1 MKLIDKIKDILGIEH
16 HPLGT
21 TRIVEMENGDF
32 VVQVWDTWVDWPCD
46 VRGHEWDIAE
56 FVSKGKTV
64 HCRTDSL
71 DAARKLEALYL
82 KYMKDNRDKNI
93 IKRVCEE

>member
-46 VRGHEWDIAE
+46 VRGPEWDIAE
-56 FVSKGKTV
+56 FTSKGKTV
-64 HCRTDSL
+64 HCRTETL
-71 DAARKLEALYL
+71 EGARKLKILYE
-82 KYMKDNRDKNI
+82 KYVKEQADRNKVKKVI
-93 IKRVCEE
+93 ET